1 LGATLTSGLICG
13 LAALVSLTACSEAG
27 VAPTGEV
34 PGGRETFDSARH
46 PDADVAALVA
56 LSEEAARRAEEEA
69 PDAVLRQIGVSP
81 DAGRTIFRFTDV
93 AATKAVTVT
102 VPEPGAPPEAW
113 SIHIGVSPLVGH
125 RSPGIDLL
133 SLRIGP
139 ASVVRAATGH
149 WPACGIRS
157 IGLHGQGDDLVWYVF
172 CNLPEG
178 VVSGTVDGQS
188 GVFTPSLAPPAIVP
202 PTATPR

>member
-1 LGATLTSGLICG
+1 M
-13 LAALVSLTACSEAG
+13 
-27 VAPTGEV
+27 
-34 PGGRETFDSARH
+34 D
-46 PDADVAALVA
+46 
-56 LSEEAARRAEEEA
+56 
-69 PDAVLRQIGVSP
+69 LR
-81 DAGRTIFRFTDV
+81 
-93 AATKAVTVT
+93 
-102 VPEPGAPPEAW
+102 
-113 SIHIGVSPLVGH
+113 
-125 RSPGIDLL
+125 

-149 WPACGIRS
+149 WPDCGIRGIS
-157 IGLHGQGDDLVWYVF
+157 LHGQGDDLVWYVF